1 MLLGQT
7 VKKSNR
13 IREVIQ
19 VLVQYGFEDIVTSTA
34 LKRFIPTQNKV
45 NWVRAEKSVF
55 DLTRWER
62 IRMVIEELGPTFVK
76 LAQMISNRPE
86 LLPQP
91 LITEFQKLQDRVP
104 AFDGKTASSIVAYTT
119 GKTIEESFIYFDEVP
134 IGSASIGQVHRARLL
149 SGEDVVVKVQR
160 PKIKTKV
167 RTDLALIKDLVRL
180 LENYFKKNGIL
191 NPIEIAETFE
201 KSMNNELDYSI
212 EANNILNFRKLYK
225 DETSF
230 YVPKVYKDLSNKKVL
245 VIEFISGCKITDVP
259 QLKNWGLN
267 PHEIAERGL
276 DIYLKQIFEFGYFHA
291 DPHPGNVIIKPDG
304 TLVLIDFGMIGKL
317 TRQNKYAFAGVFIG
331 LAQQDAKGM
340 AINLRKLSVDGEI
353 EEMRGFE
360 NELNELIEDMIVFA
374 NDDDGMA
381 ALTFRLQKI
390 IYSYQLKMPGDVF
403 LILRALAILEGIGN
417 MLHPNFK
424 TLDFIKPYGKK
435 LVSEQF
441 STKNL
446 SLDLYYTTTQLSSL
460 LYNFPTEFRTIIRK
474 LRKGSL
480 NINIDL
486 HGLETLNKKIES
498 TANKLTTALIVAA
511 LIIGSSISLN
521 MTYNKDIIYFL
532 GMPLISFIGFSS
544 ALALSI
550 YLLLYMIRKRN

>member
-104 AFDGKTASSIVAYTT
+104 AFDGKTASNIVAYTT
-119 GKTIEESFIYFDEVP
+119 GKAIEESFIYFDEVP

-259 QLKNWGLN
+259 QLKSWGLN
-267 PHEIAERGL
+267 PQEIAERGL

-291 DPHPGNVIIKPDG
+291 DPHPGNVIIRPDG

-360 NELNELIEDMIVFA
+360 NELNELIEDMIVFS
-374 NDDDGMA
+374 NDEDGMA

-474 LRKGSL
+474 LRKGNL

-486 HGLETLNKKIES
+486 HGLETLNRKIDS
-498 TANKLTTALIVAA
+498 TANKLTTALIIAA

-521 MTYNKDIIYFL
+521 IPYNKEIIYFL
-532 GMPLISFIGFSS
+532 GMPLISFIGYSS

-550 YLLLYMIRKRN
+550 YLLLYMLRKRD